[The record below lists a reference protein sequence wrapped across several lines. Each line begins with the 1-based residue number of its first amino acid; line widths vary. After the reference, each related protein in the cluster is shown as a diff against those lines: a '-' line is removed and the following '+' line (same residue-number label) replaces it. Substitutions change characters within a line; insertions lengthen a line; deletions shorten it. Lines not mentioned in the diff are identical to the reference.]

1 MDTHASRGF
10 TLLEVVI
17 VVLIVGFLLAGVLK
31 GQEMVTSARV
41 KRMAGQ
47 IDEIRAA
54 YFGFEDRF
62 RGLPGDYADA
72 NQALTCAG
80 VCLRGNGDSRIRAN
94 ETPVNG
100 SQVHEDLLVWSHLT
114 ASGFL
119 KGDYRMADG
128 ETQPSDTNS
137 PKNPYLIYLQIVF
150 DGRYGMN
157 DGGALRHNL
166 KTGGQIPVSVLIE
179 LDRKVD
185 DGKPYKGG
193 LQFSTYQG
201 GSAQSPTEGGPTACT
216 TATDPDADW
225 NLQGGNSNCGA
236 ATLL

>member
-1 MDTHASRGF
+1 MNTHASRGF
-10 TLLEVVI
+10 TLLEIVI

-31 GQEMVTSARV
+31 GQEMITGARV

-72 NQALTCAG
+72 HQALTCPG
-80 VCLRGNGDSRIRAN
+80 VCLRGNGDSRIRAD

-128 ETQPSDTNS
+128 ESQPSDTNS
-137 PKNPYLIYLQIVF
+137 PKNPYLIYLQI
-150 DGRYGMN
+150 
-157 DGGALRHNL
+157 
-166 KTGGQIPVSVLIE
+166 SVLIE

-201 GSAQSPTEGGPTACT
+201 SSAQSPTEGGPSACT

-225 NLQGGNSNCGA
+225 NLQSGNSNCGA